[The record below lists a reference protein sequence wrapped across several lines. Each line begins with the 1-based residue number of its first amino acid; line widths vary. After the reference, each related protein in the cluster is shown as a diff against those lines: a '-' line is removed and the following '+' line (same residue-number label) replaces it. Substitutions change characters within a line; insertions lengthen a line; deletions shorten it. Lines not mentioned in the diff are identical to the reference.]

1 MPPRRRKQQVE
12 ILKEEPVETQQ
23 EESQSVTN
31 ETEIVNQIVEDLQSD
46 QGSEKGSEQGSD
58 QESEQGSETE
68 SSSGNG
74 QEHGI
79 PFGMF
84 PEMIRQQMESMQE
97 SSSNE
102 DLANILSVFF
112 HNSEGE
118 NVVDSLSSIK
128 KSIDQNSKC
137 VLKLTKVL
145 EDNFSKATTIAN
157 MFTK

>member
-12 ILKEEPVETQQ
+12 LLKEEPVETQQ
-23 EESQSVTN
+23 EESLTN
-31 ETEIVNQIVEDLQSD
+31 EAEVVNKIVEDLQSD
-46 QGSEKGSEQGSD
+46 QESESEQG
-58 QESEQGSETE
+58 SEQGSETE
-68 SSSGNG
+68 SSNE
-74 QEHGI
+74 QEQGI
-79 PFGMF
+79 PFNMF

-118 NVVDSLSSIK
+118 NVVDSLNSIR

-145 EDNFSKATTIAN
+145 EDNFSKASTFAN

>member
-12 ILKEEPVETQQ
+12 LLKEEPVETQQ
-23 EESQSVTN
+23 EESLTN
-31 ETEIVNQIVEDLQSD
+31 EAEVVNKIVEDLQSD
-46 QGSEKGSEQGSD
+46 QESESEQG
-58 QESEQGSETE
+58 SEQGSETE
-68 SSSGNG
+68 SSNEQEQGN
-74 QEHGI
+74 
-79 PFGMF
+79 PFNMF

-118 NVVDSLSSIK
+118 NVVDSLNSIR

-145 EDNFSKATTIAN
+145 EDNFSKASTFAN
-157 MFTK
+157 MFAK

>member
-12 ILKEEPVETQQ
+12 LLKEEPVETQQ
-23 EESQSVTN
+23 EESLTN
-31 ETEIVNQIVEDLQSD
+31 EAEVVNKIVEDLQSD
-46 QGSEKGSEQGSD
+46 QGSESESEQG
-58 QESEQGSETE
+58 SEQGSETE
-68 SSSGNG
+68 SSNE
-74 QEHGI
+74 QEQGI
-79 PFGMF
+79 PFNMF

-118 NVVDSLSSIK
+118 NVVDSLNSIR

-145 EDNFSKATTIAN
+145 EDNFSKASTFAN
-157 MFTK
+157 MFAK